1 MSRKK
6 ISPDNQNNNRTGKTK
21 TARRGKRRG
30 VSMPVRYRLLMFA
43 CAACLLVGFFF
54 AARQHF
60 SSIDFSIKNSRLR
73 KMSEELEADK
83 RRLLLTKEIALSP
96 TEIKKAAQKI
106 GFKMMNATGV
116 EVPRPAPVKTDKPRV
131 EKSEAPKTKPAVAD
145 KKTAEPAAAEK
156 TPVKKASET
165 KPAEPKIKRETAQPA
180 R

>member
-6 ISPDNQNNNRTGKTK
+6 FSPDNQNAKTK
-21 TARRGKRRG
+21 PTRRAKRKG
-30 VSMPVRYRLLMFA
+30 VSLPVRYRLLMFA
-43 CAACLLVGFFF
+43 CAACLLAGFFF

-73 KMSEELEADK
+73 KMSEELESDK

-106 GFKMMNATGV
+106 GFKVMNASS
-116 EVPRPAPVKTDKPRV
+116 EVLTAAPVKTDKPAN
-131 EKSEAPKTKPAVAD
+131 EKPDAAKPKPT
-145 KKTAEPAAAEK
+145 PAAKAPESGAPEK
-156 TPVKKASET
+156 TTAKKVVDE
-165 KPAEPKIKRETAQPA
+165 KPSEPKVKRDAVQSA